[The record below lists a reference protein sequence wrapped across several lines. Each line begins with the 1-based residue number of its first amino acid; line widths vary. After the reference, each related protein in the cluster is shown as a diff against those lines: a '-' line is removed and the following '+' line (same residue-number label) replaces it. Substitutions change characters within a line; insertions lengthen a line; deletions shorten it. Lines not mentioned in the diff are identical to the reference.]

1 MNFFSSFKLKLK
13 GIDDILEKYF
23 TWKKAKLSKC
33 LDASEIKKG
42 SKKTLSVLFKTKIG
56 LIRPLLFWCTGN
68 RRRQEALRRINPSPG
83 AETNDDVDQTF
94 SKGRPCVKLL
104 RRRWR
109 HLCETQAG
117 LFSKRNRYTLV
128 IRSYENLER
137 ILQRQKMLAHL
148 KIFTNWLTSKSIFQ
162 TNSK

>member
-1 MNFFSSFKLKLK
+1 MNFFSSFTLFKLKLK

-23 TWKKAKLSKC
+23 EMSRCIWN
-33 LDASEIKKG
+33 KKG